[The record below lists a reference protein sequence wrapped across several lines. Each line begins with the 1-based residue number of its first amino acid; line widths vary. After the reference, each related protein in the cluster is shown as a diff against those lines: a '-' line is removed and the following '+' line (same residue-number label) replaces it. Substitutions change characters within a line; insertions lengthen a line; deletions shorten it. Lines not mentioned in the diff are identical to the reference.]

1 MMFKDVGKE
10 IKELAENHA
19 WSKALAYGFITFV
32 IALAAG
38 SAWAGGVA
46 PIIVPALLIAVVG
59 GVVGYRKGRSEAM
72 LIYSWG
78 ELVDRVT
85 SLERKLSGDCDRKI
99 VIVKRKRFLRMG
111 TFSPWMKRMKRMK
124 RIKRRNPRKALV
136 NLLQPVYLTEDG
148 NAHIVGV
155 SILLMQKA
163 AQSPL
168 VVVSPVLSKTRPP
181 YCHFEENLQ
190 NRIIKLPPDVGSS
203 PHQEVLLCAFIPH
216 QPALPWI

>member
-99 VIVKRKRFLRMG
+99 VIVKKK
-111 TFSPWMKRMKRMK
+111 TISPDGDILPLDEEDEEDEEDKKEEPQKGSGEPLATRLSDGRWQCAYCG
-124 RIKRRNPRKALV
+124 RINPADAESCTK
-136 NLLQPVYLTEDG
+136 
-148 NAHIVGV
+148 
-155 SILLMQKA
+155 
-163 AQSPL
+163 
-168 VVVSPVLSKTRPP
+168 
-181 YCHFEENLQ
+181 
-190 NRIIKLPPDVGSS
+190 SS
-203 PHQEVLLCAFIPH
+203 CGCVPSFK
-216 QPALPWI
+216 